1 MTVTGLCGKGEKV
14 SGVAAGYQAPI
25 AGVTNR
31 NVCTCEFRMIC
42 KVSPMDKAE
51 LAGEESFLVEDHTL
65 FHEQEAE

>member
-31 NVCTCEFRMIC
+31 NVCTCEFRTM
-42 KVSPMDKAE
+42 AE